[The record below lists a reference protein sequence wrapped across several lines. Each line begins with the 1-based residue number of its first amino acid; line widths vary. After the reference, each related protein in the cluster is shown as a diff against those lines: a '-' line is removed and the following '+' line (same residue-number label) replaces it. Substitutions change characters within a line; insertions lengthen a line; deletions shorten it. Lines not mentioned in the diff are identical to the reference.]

1 MDFFQSFGRIFGP
14 FPDGS
19 CQYFRQGVY
28 FQRYEVILQSQY
40 MCLGVGRRTAWGC
53 LVRRLFDGGEPPG
66 IVHGMEVA
74 DMDGVEQLEW
84 AAEHLLP
91 QTGVDGEHGVVDGW
105 IVLADVAQDGEEE
118 LFHLVVGHLYAVDV
132 GGVGGGREVPVVAVA
147 SMEEG
152 GAVAQRDDGA
162 HSDIGGAVGFEVEV
176 GRGHLFAEA
185 QDGQRQRFVDATATD
200 GVVGGE
206 EVPVGGVGTP
216 LGDVR
221 VVVGLVEMGDDEVD
235 GLAVGVVKLTVQ
247 QSVGVEPVVEYD

>member
-91 QTGVDGEHGVVDGW
+91 QTGVDGEHGVVNDG
-105 IVLADVAQDGEEE
+105 VVVFDVAENGEEE
-118 LFHLVVGHLYAVDV
+118 LFHLVGGDFHPVYV
-132 GGVGGGREVPVVAVA
+132 GGVGREGEIPVVAVA
-147 SMEEG
+147 GVEEYR
-152 GAVAQRDDGA
+152 AVAKGEDGA
-162 HSDIGGAVGFEVEV
+162 DPDVG
-176 GRGHLFAEA
+176 
-185 QDGQRQRFVDATATD
+185 
-200 GVVGGE
+200 
-206 EVPVGGVGTP
+206 
-216 LGDVR
+216 
-221 VVVGLVEMGDDEVD
+221 
-235 GLAVGVVKLTVQ
+235 
-247 QSVGVEPVVEYD
+247 